1 MGFFD
6 KIFKKQTVQVKTEP
20 KSKQETK
27 LENIKKIEDMDNTRA
42 WNEGENYHF
51 SDEARENYYTIK
63 QLKEEYLEENPQDYE
78 IIGADL
84 MQTFWFATDTA
95 TPEDKQIYKVV
106 GEARYHELN
115 KNYKEALRLYEIGN
129 KLFFKAHGEEL
140 EEIEREAGKKLAP
153 QVTEQRIEVC
163 KTMIFREKTKKM
175 EKEAKSLEE
184 TDPEAAIE
192 LYEELNR
199 LRPGLK
205 KYDKRIKVCKN
216 KLG

>member
-1 MGFFD
+1 MAIITNMN
-6 KIFKKQTVQVKTEP
+6 KIYDYDLNDMINYVNSIGLKDFKARQIYNWLYKKRVADFTLMSDL
-20 KSKQETK
+20 SKD
-27 LENIKKIEDMDNTRA
+27 LIKR
-42 WNEGENYHF
+42 
-51 SDEARENYYTIK
+51 
-63 QLKEEYLEENPQDYE
+63 LKEEYLEENPQDYE

-115 KNYKEALRLYEIGN
+115 NNYKEALRLYEIGN
-129 KLFFKAHGEEL
+129 NLFFKAHGAEL
-140 EEIEREAGKKLAP
+140 KEIEREAGKKLAP

-184 TDPEAAIE
+184 TDPEAAIR

>member
-20 KSKQETK
+20 KSKHETK
-27 LENIKKIEDMDNTRA
+27 LENIKKIENMDNTRA

-51 SDEARENYYTIK
+51 SDEARDNYYTIK

-129 KLFFKAHGEEL
+129 KLFFKAHGAEL
-140 EEIEREAGKKLAP
+140 KEIEREAGKKLAP
-153 QVTEQRIEVC
+153 QITEQRIEVC

-216 KLG
+216 MLG